1 MNYYLLRDGKPSKV
15 SRKRGLR
22 GGIVKVEDLRVIGVV
37 GAGVMGSGIA
47 QVFARSGYDVVLVD
61 VSEDIL
67 RRALQSIESGPYG
80 LIRLVEK
87 GKMSEEEMKKYMQR
101 IKTSTSYESLK
112 DVDFLIECVPENLEL
127 KRKVFAELDKICKK
141 EAIFAS
147 NTSGIM
153 ISSLAVAVERKDKFI
168 GMHWFN
174 PAPVMRLIE
183 VVRGAMTSEETFQ
196 ITMELSR
203 KLGKVPI
210 PVNDGPGFFTTR
222 FITAWLMEAIRLYEL
237 GIAGIKEIDEMC
249 KLAFGFPMGPFEL
262 MDLIGLDTILHI
274 AEYMYEETKEKH
286 YAPSPTLKKLVFS
299 GYLGDKRSKLGS
311 KGGWYDFFQVKK

>member
-1 MNYYLLRDGKPSKV
+1 
-15 SRKRGLR
+15 
-22 GGIVKVEDLRVIGVV
+22 
-37 GAGVMGSGIA
+37 
-47 QVFARSGYDVVLVD
+47 
-61 VSEDIL
+61 
-67 RRALQSIESGPYG
+67 
-80 LIRLVEK
+80 
-87 GKMSEEEMKKYMQR
+87 MSEEEVKKCMQR

-274 AEYMYEETKEKH
+274 AEYMYEETKERH

>member
-1 MNYYLLRDGKPSKV
+1 MEPEALKEKILNIEAKRSNGIWTMKIEDIKV
-15 SRKRGLR
+15 
-22 GGIVKVEDLRVIGVV
+22 VGVV

-61 VSEDIL
+61 ISEDIL
-67 RRALQSIESGPYG
+67 RKALQNIESGPYG

-87 GKMSEEEMKKYMQR
+87 GKMSEEEMKKCMQR

-127 KRKVFAELDKICKK
+127 KRKVFAELDRVCKK

-153 ISSLAVAVERKDKFI
+153 ISSLAAAVERKDKFI

-183 VVRGAMTSEETFQ
+183 VIKGAMTSEETLQ
-196 ITMELSR
+196 ATMELSK

-222 FITAWLMEAIRLYEL
+222 FITAWLMEAIRLYEI

-262 MDLIGLDTILHI
+262 MDLIGLDTALHI

-286 YAPSPTLKKLVFS
+286 YAPPTVLKKLVLS
-299 GYLGDKRSKLGS
+299 GYLGDKRLKFGS

>member
-1 MNYYLLRDGKPSKV
+1 MNYHLLRDGKPSKV